1 MDYSAV
7 FDADYY
13 LKNNPDV
20 AKWANND
27 KDKALQHFIINYG
40 MAEGRRGS
48 EAFDAQSYYN
58 EYPDL
63 RAAYGTDLARYYEH
77 YMSYGSPRGATL
89 PAAQDQ
95 GASHLVGRRGL
106 RPRL

>member
-27 KDKALQHFIINYG
+27 KDKALQHFINYG

-58 EYPDL
+58 EYP
-63 RAAYGTDLARYYEH
+63 
-77 YMSYGSPRGATL
+77 
-89 PAAQDQ
+89 
-95 GASHLVGRRGL
+95 
-106 RPRL
+106 